1 MKPTAAEIQKEYTRG
16 VRYKESLGR
25 HGMFRQN
32 EINERFYSGDQWH
45 GAGCGEERPLV
56 RQNVI
61 RRIADYKMATVGAD
75 PITVTFSAQGIPDTP
90 EMREALLNWRN
101 GEDTVLADTGDEL
114 NRAAAILS
122 DHFSYTAERLKFD
135 DLKQRVMLDAYIT
148 GTGILYTY
156 WDDRLKTGLF
166 SVHARKLPIK

>member
-1 MKPTAAEIQKEYTRG
+1 M
-16 VRYKESLGR
+16 
-25 HGMFRQN
+25 
-32 EINERFYSGDQWH
+32 
-45 GAGCGEERPLV
+45 

-114 NRAAAILS
+114 NRSAAILS

-166 SVHARKLPIK
+166 ADHARKQPIKGDIVSEILHVDRVFLGDPTVEDLSLIHI

>member
-56 RQNVI
+56 RQTVI
-61 RRIADYKMATVGAD
+61 RRIACLLYTSIDPDLFTPLFAVARTAGWCAHRMEEISTGGRIIRPAYKAIA
-75 PITVTFSAQGIPDTP
+75 
-90 EMREALLNWRN
+90 
-101 GEDTVLADTGDEL
+101 GEKTYVQLADREG
-114 NRAAAILS
+114 
-122 DHFSYTAERLKFD
+122 
-135 DLKQRVMLDAYIT
+135 
-148 GTGILYTY
+148 
-156 WDDRLKTGLF
+156 
-166 SVHARKLPIK
+166 

>member
-32 EINERFYSGDQWH
+32 EINERFYSGDQWY

-56 RQNVI
+56 RQNII

-90 EMREALLNWRN
+90 EMREACPKL
-101 GEDTVLADTGDEL
+101 TGRMATSFC
-114 NRAAAILS
+114 RASVRSPGTAA
-122 DHFSYTAERLKFD
+122 
-135 DLKQRVMLDAYIT
+135 
-148 GTGILYTY
+148 
-156 WDDRLKTGLF
+156 
-166 SVHARKLPIK
+166 